1 MTNSDDRR
9 AIEGL
14 FFRLR
19 EVERRSPP
27 RDREAEALIRDEI
40 SRQPAAPYYMAQTI
54 LVQEHALEIAE
65 RRIRELEEDL
75 ERAGRGYGRGVEQIE
90 QPGPWD
96 RAAQRERRDGGFLA
110 GAAQTALG
118 VTGVILIGN
127 AIASLF
133 GAGAAV
139 AGQHQ
144 DSVGT
149 EQDQD
154 AEPGGGN
161 EDGSDFG
168 DFGDG
173 GFGDG
178 GGFDFG
184 GGF

>member
-1 MTNSDDRR
+1 MPNSDDRR

-27 RDREAEALIRDEI
+27 RDRDAEALIGEEI

-65 RRIRELEEDL
+65 RRIRELEEEL
-75 ERAGRGYGRGVEQIE
+75 ERGGRGYGRSVDQVERG
-90 QPGPWD
+90 GPWD
-96 RAAQRERRDGGFLA
+96 RGAPDERRDGGFLA

-118 VTGVILIGN
+118 VTGGILIGH
-127 AIASLF
+127 AIAGMF

-139 AGQHQ
+139 AGQPQ
-144 DSVGT
+144 ADAGAG
-149 EQDQD
+149 QD
-154 AEPGGGN
+154 ANQDVDAGAGDE
-161 EDGSDFG
+161 DFG
-168 DFGDG
+168 DFGD
-173 GFGDG
+173 FGDG